1 MTHKETIK
9 KLDELIAYLN
19 SCRGRDIDCFNFE
32 QKIFSS
38 LKDFPISAS
47 TRSAICNIR
56 ASVAPSRDSVFSM
69 SLEGIIS
76 EQNNNTIVA
85 LIDILNREKNEQTQ
99 AMQDEMQKVALKE
112 QRKGNAIQY
121 RAFWCS
127 IVATIISIIALIV
140 SIIK

>member
-1 MTHKETIK
+1 
-9 KLDELIAYLN
+9 
-19 SCRGRDIDCFNFE
+19 
-32 QKIFSS
+32 
-38 LKDFPISAS
+38 
-47 TRSAICNIR
+47 
-56 ASVAPSRDSVFSM
+56 M

-99 AMQDEMQKVALKE
+99 AMQDEMQKVALEE

>member
-1 MTHKETIK
+1 MTREETIK

-19 SCRGRDIDCFNFE
+19 SCRGRDIDRFNFE
-32 QKIFSS
+32 QKILSS

-47 TRSAICNIR
+47 TRSAIYNIR

-85 LIDILNREKNEQTQ
+85 LIDILNTEKNEQTQ
-99 AMQDEMQKVALKE
+99 AMQDEMQKVALEE